1 MNTILTDVLV
11 IGGGAAACRAAIEAN
26 KLDVKV
32 MIIDKGLFGHSG
44 ATAYHRIARF
54 SAYMAGISNTVP
66 QNTLEDHYN
75 GVMKSGHGMADKDLV
90 QILANEAPERFREL
104 EMWGMKF
111 IKGEEGY
118 KKFTEKS
125 PLPYKKTLLSLTT
138 KGEELLHVLVKQVK
152 ERDIKLIEETM
163 VVDLLVT
170 NGICTGVVAVN
181 KKGNI
186 SIIEAKSVIVTSGG
200 GGQLF
205 LHSFNPPE
213 LTGDGYAMGLRVG
226 AKFMNM
232 EFMQIG
238 IGIVNAR
245 KKFLLGHEVWG
256 LFPRIYNKHNE
267 EFVKDYLPE
276 DVSLK
281 QCLTKRSNDFP
292 YSIESSAKWID
303 ISIFKELQ
311 KGNGT
316 NNKGIYVDF
325 SNIDIKSSVKFER
338 AYGTLNWL
346 QKQGVDVK
354 KQAIEVAPCHHAFNG
369 GYVINNKAETSIPGL
384 FAAGEVTGGA
394 HGADRPG
401 GHMFA
406 VTQVLGAKAGYH
418 AAIRAKKIRYMNIN
432 IDQTKFLLKQ
442 ANDLLKCNGDIDIKE
457 VKNEVQR
464 VMWENVLTLRNEK
477 DLIDTFKRLSKIEH
491 DTLTNICT
499 KDSHPFTPI
508 EIRNLLAVGKLVT
521 IAALLRRESR
531 GSHFREDYPE
541 SDINQA
547 KPINMD
553 NSMLFISEKDVY
565 ANKKNWKRKINNF

>member
-11 IGGGAAACRAAIEAN
+11 IGGGAAGCRAAIEAN

-66 QNTLEDHYN
+66 QNTSEDHYS

-90 QILANEAPERFREL
+90 KILANEAPERFREL

-138 KGEELLHVLVKQVK
+138 KGEELLHVLAKQVK

-163 VVDLLVT
+163 VVDLLVS
-170 NGICTGVVAVN
+170 NGICTGVVSVN

-276 DVSLK
+276 DVSLQ

-303 ISIFKELQ
+303 ISIFKEVQ
-311 KGNGT
+311 KGNGA

-394 HGADRPG
+394 HGADRPS

-418 AAIRAKKIRYMNIN
+418 AALRSKKTRCPGNCRKQVMKRINEVEELLDTKGGSGVEVIKEEIQTVMWRNVLTVRNEEGLTNAYKKLEEIEKNYLSNIKKDKDN
-432 IDQTKFLLKQ
+432 PFAPI
-442 ANDLLKCNGDIDIKE
+442 E
-457 VKNEVQR
+457 VKN
-464 VMWENVLTLRNEK
+464 M
-477 DLIDTFKRLSKIEH
+477 IE
-491 DTLTNICT
+491 T
-499 KDSHPFTPI
+499 
-508 EIRNLLAVGKLVT
+508 GKLIVMFS
-521 IAALLRRESR
+521 LLRRESR
-531 GSHFREDYPE
+531 GNHYREDYPVK
-541 SDINQA
+541 DINQGN
-547 KPINMD
+547 PRYLD
-553 NSMLFISEKDVY
+553 ISQLNLSSYKILPNIRKWKERISKD
-565 ANKKNWKRKINNF
+565 

>member
-1 MNTILTDVLV
+1 MEVDVLI
-11 IGGGAAACRAAIEAN
+11 IGGGAAACRAAIEAK
-26 KLDVKV
+26 KLGVKV
-32 MIIDKGLFGHSG
+32 AIIDKGRFGSSG
-44 ATAYHRIARF
+44 ATAFHRIARI
-54 SAYMAGISNTVP
+54 SAYMAGISNTEP
-66 QNTLEDHYN
+66 QTTPQDHYEDVLN
-75 GVMKSGHGMADKDLV
+75 AAQNMADEELV
-90 QILANEAPERFREL
+90 KLVATEAPERFREV
-104 EMWGMKF
+104 EHWGMRF
-111 IKGEEGY
+111 IVGEVGYQRSPTSFADRSTIVPTYEG
-118 KKFTEKS
+118 ES
-125 PLPYKKTLLSLTT
+125 LLS
-138 KGEELLHVLVKQVK
+138 VLVKKVVEQNIEV
-152 ERDIKLIEETM
+152 IEETM
-163 VVDLLVT
+163 AIDLLINHGVCV
-170 NGICTGVVAVN
+170 GIIAIN
-181 KKGNI
+181 KEGTVFTLK
-186 SIIEAKSVIVTSGG
+186 AKSLIMATGG
-200 GGQLF
+200 AGQLF
-205 LHSFNPPE
+205 MHNLNPLE
-213 LTGDGYAMGLRVG
+213 MTGDGYAMGLRSG
-226 AKFMNM
+226 AVFTNM
-232 EFMQIG
+232 EFMQISFG
-238 IGIVNAR
+238 IQENN
-245 KKFLLGHEVWG
+245 KKMLLGHELWR
-256 LFPRIYNKHNE
+256 LLPRIYNKNNE
-267 EFVKDYLPE
+267 DFLESNLPE
-276 DVSLK
+276 GISLK
-281 QCLTKRSNDFP
+281 QCIAQRSNDFP
-292 YSIESSAKWID
+292 FSVRSQAKWID
-303 ISIFKELQ
+303 ALVLKEIR

-316 NNKGIYVDF
+316 INSCVYLDF
-325 SNIDIKSSVKFER
+325 TDVVLQKRKELSR
-338 AYGTLNWL
+338 AYGTLDWL
-346 QKQGVDVK
+346 QKQGIHVK